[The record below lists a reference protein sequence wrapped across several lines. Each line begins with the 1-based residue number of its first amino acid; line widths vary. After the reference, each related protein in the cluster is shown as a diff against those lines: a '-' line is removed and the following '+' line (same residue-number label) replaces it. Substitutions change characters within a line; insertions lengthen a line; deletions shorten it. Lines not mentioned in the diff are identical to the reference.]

1 MSSILISSKPSV
13 IAGSKF
19 GPKEVIIYHIP
30 SIDDCLALL
39 PRHLGNYI
47 LSFTYAWLEFYLD
60 NLVEKYGHTFVN
72 NTLAPLCIVRG
83 RTTQNR
89 LVLYKNNIA
98 YIKKHN
104 IERGN
109 IHHKFERALVTRKK
123 EIEQAKQRKEIENLK
138 KKMDM
143 ERLSVGSIFVGGQS
157 YHQKLYL
164 VIQKTEK
171 TYYCVSVTIESET
184 ETHYTLKFNRM
195 YHSSTPLKY
204 SIRKNEPILEVGEP
218 IKPPKLLMLK
228 DCQVFSGY
236 AEAEFTQ
243 KTKRH
248 YFMRLFGYN
257 V

>member
-19 GPKEVIIYHIP
+19 GPKEVIVYCVP

-60 NLVEKYGHTFVN
+60 NLVEKYGVAFVN
-72 NTLAPLCIVRG
+72 LTLAPLCFVRG

-104 IERGN
+104 IDRGN
-109 IHHKFERALVTRKK
+109 IHHRFERALVTRKK
-123 EIEQAKQRKEIENLK
+123 EIEQAKQRKEIETLNKNMNLQ
-138 KKMDM
+138 
-143 ERLSVGSIFVGGQS
+143 RLSVGSIFVGGQS
-157 YHQKLYL
+157 YHHKLYL

-184 ETHYTLKFNRM
+184 ETHYTLKFNRI

-204 SIRKNEPILEVGEP
+204 SIKTNEPILEVDEP

-228 DCQVFSGY
+228 DSQVFSGY

>member
-19 GPKEVIIYHIP
+19 GPKEVIVYCVP

-60 NLVEKYGHTFVN
+60 NLVEKYGVAFVN
-72 NTLAPLCIVRG
+72 LTLAPLCIVRG

-104 IERGN
+104 IDRGI
-109 IHHKFERALVTRKK
+109 IHHRFERALVTRKK

-228 DCQVFSGY
+228 DSQVFSGY